1 MCFLY
6 EGVLIHWETISDL
19 LAEPS
24 SWWGQEAALISEEKR
39 SPSCVSFRAK
49 GEAAQSI

>member
-1 MCFLY
+1 MCFPY
-6 EGVLIHWETISDL
+6 EGVLVCWETISDL

-24 SWWGQEAALISEEKR
+24 SWRGQEAAPISEEKR